1 MLPLNIETISFKPCN
16 LVNHLILKVFPSPT
30 VPPSVTILNNT
41 DARTETFN
49 HNKETKLRDRFKTKY
64 K

>member
-1 MLPLNIETISFKPCN
+1 M
-16 LVNHLILKVFPSPT
+16 NHLILKVFPSPT

-49 HNKETKLRDRFKTKY
+49 HNKETKLRDSFKTKY